1 MYTFH
6 INFIIIVKTMTPETP
21 LKNDKLLS
29 LLNKAIHRMENDV
42 WGKRMLKRIKMKP
55 TMFPRWMDR

>member
-1 MYTFH
+1 
-6 INFIIIVKTMTPETP
+6 MTPETP